1 MPQSMTT
8 ARDIPILI
16 TSTATSS
23 SERRITPSWTI
34 AHLKIKLEPV
44 TGIAPSSQILT
55 LRLPDRQ
62 QDTPIQAEDE
72 ETVEIGTW
80 PLVPYAEI
88 KVTVSIS
95 DSFFLSFFVF
105 FCLFVTARI
114 PKPMT
119 FQRLYLAKKDADWV
133 VLPPLP
139 CIYILQLF
147 DFPPFQHDVFGIH
160 VTFSSNRAVWSKQH
174 HPSRSAFHVS
184 DIRHFFSPLLGSIHP
199 YLNPSLSLSTD
210 QTNNQSIKQ
219 TTKLTPPQRS
229 HPPPQPPSPPS
240 PPSPNTPCPNP
251 PTPPSQTPS
260 SPTSAPTNSAASTP
274 PCRKP
279 RSAKPRRCGR
289 RSRRGVR
296 N

>member
-88 KVTVSIS
+88 KVTVSVS
-95 DSFFLSFFVF
+95 DFFSFLFFFFLFV
-105 FCLFVTARI
+105 CDYAHSE
-114 PKPMT
+114 
-119 FQRLYLAKKDADWV
+119 AN
-133 VLPPLP
+133 
-139 CIYILQLF
+139 
-147 DFPPFQHDVFGIH
+147 DFPTSIFGKERRRLSCPSATSLH
-160 VTFSSNRAVWSKQH
+160 LYSPAFRFPAFSA
-174 HPSRSAFHVS
+174 
-184 DIRHFFSPLLGSIHP
+184 
-199 YLNPSLSLSTD
+199 
-210 QTNNQSIKQ
+210 
-219 TTKLTPPQRS
+219 
-229 HPPPQPPSPPS
+229 
-240 PPSPNTPCPNP
+240 
-251 PTPPSQTPS
+251 
-260 SPTSAPTNSAASTP
+260 
-274 PCRKP
+274 
-279 RSAKPRRCGR
+279 
-289 RSRRGVR
+289 
-296 N
+296 